1 MRSIIKLQNRLKII
15 YQLQLIDDQL
25 DELEELRGDLPNTVK
40 ALEEKIDR
48 VKEDISNMEKE
59 QKESLKKRNKNEL
72 DIEKFTENQKKF
84 KSQLYQVR
92 NNKEYDALTKEIDH
106 TENQIIKLT
115 TENDSLADL
124 SKSLSVQIED
134 IKPMLDELKQELK
147 ENKADLKVIV
157 KANEK
162 EEINLRSQREKI
174 ESEVKKRDISAYM
187 RIRKAKKGK
196 AIATI
201 KRSACSG
208 CHNVVPSQR
217 QLEIRQNNKL
227 FLCEYCGRILV
238 SNEIT
243 ELTNE

>member
-1 MRSIIKLQNRLKII
+1 MYERLKII

-40 ALEEKIDR
+40 DLEEKIDT
-48 VKEDISNMEKE
+48 VKENISKMEKE
-59 QKESLKKRNKNEL
+59 QKESLKKRDRNEL
-72 DIEKFTENQKKF
+72 DIEKLTENQKKF

-106 TENQIIKLT
+106 TENQIELLT
-115 TENDSLADL
+115 KENDSLADL
-124 SKSLSVQIED
+124 SKSLTVQIEE

-147 ENKADLKVIV
+147 ENKSDLKEIV

-162 EEINLRSQREKI
+162 EEARLLNQRKKI
-174 ESEVKKRDISAYM
+174 ESEVKKSDLSAYM

-227 FLCEYCGRILV
+227 YLCEYCGRILV
-238 SNEIT
+238 SNEIAKQAK
-243 ELTNE
+243 E